1 MASTCPR
8 MRRTRFSSFCLSRTT
23 WIMPGILR
31 QDCVGIGGYLYAVR
45 KAVNESGHCPNKHS
59 KTGGLV
65 FVGEVDFGSRRQM
78 WHNIQILRLLAVL
91 PLALC
96 EPAPLASA
104 LDQATLADRTAP
116 SPAGF
121 QEFLQSLWPIA
132 EQQGVSRG
140 TFDAAF
146 AGLEPDPAAPT
157 AAKRQA
163 EFDQP
168 LKSYLDEAVSTRRI
182 TRGRECLKMW
192 HNELQQIERRF
203 GVPREILLAA
213 FGIETDFGNAK
224 GEKDVVRSLAT
235 LAYRRPDRPVF
246 RDELISALVIL
257 DHGGVARAAMK
268 GSWAGAMGGPQF
280 LPSAFL
286 KYAVTYTGRGS
297 PDIWNNPLDS
307 LASIANFLRQ
317 SGWQPGLAWGTEAIL
332 PKNFSFATL
341 HGSFAAF
348 AAQGIKSGDGDPFP
362 QGDATLF
369 LPSGAA
375 GPAFLLSANY
385 WILKAYNNSDSYAL
399 SLALLA
405 QRIEGKPVFRGHW
418 PEGQVFLS
426 RTQKAEIQRLL
437 ESLGFYR
444 GPIDGRFGQASRD
457 AIHTYQISVQA
468 YPADGYGS
476 LDVLR
481 RLKKSAE
488 TRSR

>member
-1 MASTCPR
+1 
-8 MRRTRFSSFCLSRTT
+8 MR
-23 WIMPGILR
+23 
-31 QDCVGIGGYLYAVR
+31 
-45 KAVNESGHCPNKHS
+45 NKFQ
-59 KTGGLV
+59 L
-65 FVGEVDFGSRRQM
+65 
-78 WHNIQILRLLAVL
+78 LCLLAVL

-96 EPAPLASA
+96 LPARVATA
-104 LDQATLADRTAP
+104 LKQPATRVAP
-116 SPAGF
+116 SSEGF
-121 QEFLQSLWPIA
+121 QEFLQTLWPLAAERGIA
-132 EQQGVSRG
+132 RA

-146 AGLEPDPAAPT
+146 AGLEPDPAAP
-157 AAKRQA
+157 AASNRQA
-163 EFDQP
+163 EFDKP
-168 LKSYLDEAVSTRRI
+168 LKSYLDEAVSPRRI
-182 TRGRECLKMW
+182 ARGRECLKRW
-192 HNELQQIERRF
+192 QDELQQIERRF

-235 LAYRRPDRPVF
+235 LAYRRQDRPVF
-246 RDELISALVIL
+246 RDELISALVML

-286 KYAVTYTGRGS
+286 KYAVSYTGRGS
-297 PDIWNNPLDS
+297 PDIWNNALDS

-317 SGWQPGLAWGTEAIL
+317 SGWQPGFSWGMEAIL
-332 PKNFSFATL
+332 PKNFDFASL

-348 AAQGIKSGDGDPFP
+348 AEEGVKGANGEPFP

-405 QRIEGKPVFRGHW
+405 QRIEGQPRLRGRW
-418 PEGQVFLS
+418 PEGEIFLS

-437 ESLGFYR
+437 ENLGFYH
-444 GPIDGRFGQASRD
+444 GTIDGLFGQASRD
-457 AIHTYQISVQA
+457 AIHAFQISVEA
-468 YPADGYGS
+468 HPADGYGS
-476 LDVLR
+476 LDILR
-481 RLKKSAE
+481 QLRESAE
-488 TRSR
+488 SPAR

>member
-1 MASTCPR
+1 
-8 MRRTRFSSFCLSRTT
+8 
-23 WIMPGILR
+23 
-31 QDCVGIGGYLYAVR
+31 
-45 KAVNESGHCPNKHS
+45 
-59 KTGGLV
+59 
-65 FVGEVDFGSRRQM
+65 M

-96 EPAPLASA
+96 WPARVAPALEPPAN
-104 LDQATLADRTAP
+104 RMAP
-116 SPAGF
+116 SSEGF
-121 QEFLQSLWPIA
+121 QEFLQTLWPLAAERAIA
-132 EQQGVSRG
+132 RA

-146 AGLEPDPAAPT
+146 AGLEPDPAAPN
-157 AAKRQA
+157 ASDRQA
-163 EFDQP
+163 EFDKP
-168 LKSYLDEAVSTRRI
+168 LKSYLAEAVSPRRI
-182 TRGRECLKMW
+182 ARGREGLKKW
-192 HNELQQIERRF
+192 HDGLQQIERRF

-224 GEKDVVRSLAT
+224 GERDVIRSLAT
-235 LAYRRPDRPVF
+235 LAYRRQDRPVF

-286 KYAVTYTGRGS
+286 KYAASYTGRGP
-297 PDIWNNPLDS
+297 PDIWNNALDS
-307 LASIANFLRQ
+307 LTSIANFLRQ
-317 SGWQPGLAWGTEAIL
+317 SGWQPGLSWGTEAIL
-332 PKNFSFATL
+332 PKNFGFASL

-348 AAQGIKSGDGDPFP
+348 AAQGVKSANGDPFP

-405 QRIEGKPVFRGHW
+405 QRIEGKPAPRGHW
-418 PEGQVFLS
+418 PEGELFLS
-426 RTQKAEIQRLL
+426 GTQKAEIQRLL
-437 ESLGFYR
+437 ENLGFYH

-457 AIHTYQISVQA
+457 AIHTFQISVGA
-468 YPADGYGS
+468 HPADGYGS
-476 LDVLR
+476 LGILR
-481 RLKKSAE
+481 RLRESAE
-488 TRSR
+488 TPSR

>member
-1 MASTCPR
+1 A
-8 MRRTRFSSFCLSRTT
+8 
-23 WIMPGILR
+23 
-31 QDCVGIGGYLYAVR
+31 
-45 KAVNESGHCPNKHS
+45 
-59 KTGGLV
+59 
-65 FVGEVDFGSRRQM
+65 
-78 WHNIQILRLLAVL
+78 
-91 PLALC
+91 
-96 EPAPLASA
+96 
-104 LDQATLADRTAP
+104 
-116 SPAGF
+116 
-121 QEFLQSLWPIA
+121 
-132 EQQGVSRG
+132 
-140 TFDAAF
+140 
-146 AGLEPDPAAPT
+146 
-157 AAKRQA
+157 
-163 EFDQP
+163 
-168 LKSYLDEAVSTRRI
+168 
-182 TRGRECLKMW
+182 RGRECLNMW

-203 GVPREILLAA
+203 EVPREILLAA

-286 KYAVTYTGRGS
+286 KYAVSYTGRGP
-297 PDIWNNPLDS
+297 PDIWNNDLDS

-317 SGWQPGLAWGTEAIL
+317 SGWQPGRSWGTEAIL
-332 PKNFSFATL
+332 PKNFGFNSL
-341 HGSFAAF
+341 HGTFAAF
-348 AAQGIKSGDGDPFP
+348 AAQDVKSANGDPFP

-399 SLALLA
+399 SLSLLA
-405 QRIEGKPVFRGHW
+405 QRIEGKPAFRGHW
-418 PEGQVFLS
+418 PDGQIVLS

-437 ESLGFYR
+437 ENLGFYH

-457 AIHTYQISVQA
+457 AIHTYQISA
-468 YPADGYGS
+468 EAHPADGYGS

-481 RLKKSAE
+481 RLRENAA
-488 TRSR
+488 TPGR

>member
-1 MASTCPR
+1 
-8 MRRTRFSSFCLSRTT
+8 MR
-23 WIMPGILR
+23 
-31 QDCVGIGGYLYAVR
+31 
-45 KAVNESGHCPNKHS
+45 
-59 KTGGLV
+59 
-65 FVGEVDFGSRRQM
+65 
-78 WHNIQILRLLAVL
+78 HNVQLFRLLTVL

-96 EPAPLASA
+96 WPVRFAPA
-104 LDQATLADRTAP
+104 LDQPANRVAP
-116 SPAGF
+116 SPESF
-121 QEFLQSLWPIA
+121 NDFLQSLWPLAAERGIA
-132 EQQGVSRG
+132 RA

-146 AGLEPDPAAPT
+146 AGLTPDPAAS
-157 AAKRQA
+157 AASNSQA
-163 EFDQP
+163 EFDKP
-168 LKSYLDEAVSTRRI
+168 LKSYLDEAVSPRRI
-182 TRGRECLKMW
+182 ARGRECLKRW
-192 HNELQQIERRF
+192 QDELQQIERRF

-213 FGIETDFGNAK
+213 FGTETDFGNAK

-235 LAYRRPDRPVF
+235 LAYRRQDRPVF
-246 RDELISALVIL
+246 LDELIGALVML

-317 SGWQPGLAWGTEAIL
+317 SGWRPGIPWGTEAIL
-332 PKNFSFATL
+332 PKNFDFASL

-348 AAQGIKSGDGDPFP
+348 AEEGVKSANGDPFP

-399 SLALLA
+399 SLGLLA
-405 QRIEGKPVFRGHW
+405 QRIVGQPRLRGRW
-418 PEGQVFLS
+418 PEGEIFLS

-437 ESLGFYR
+437 ENLGFYH

-457 AIHTYQISVQA
+457 AIHAFQIRVEA
-468 YPADGYGS
+468 HPADGYGS
-476 LDVLR
+476 LDILR
-481 RLKKSAE
+481 RLRESAE
-488 TRSR
+488 SPGP

>member
-1 MASTCPR
+1 
-8 MRRTRFSSFCLSRTT
+8 MRKSFLILCLL
-23 WIMPGILR
+23 G
-31 QDCVGIGGYLYAVR
+31 
-45 KAVNESGHCPNKHS
+45 
-59 KTGGLV
+59 
-65 FVGEVDFGSRRQM
+65 
-78 WHNIQILRLLAVL
+78 VL

-96 EPAPLASA
+96 WPARVAPALEQSA
-104 LDQATLADRTAP
+104 NRAAT

-121 QEFLQSLWPIA
+121 QVFLQSLWPLA
-132 EQQGVSRG
+132 EEKGITRG

-146 AGLEPDPAAPT
+146 VGLTPDPAAP
-157 AAKRQA
+157 AASNRQA
-163 EFDQP
+163 EFDKP
-168 LKSYLDEAVSTRRI
+168 FKSYLGEAVSPRRI
-182 TRGRECLKMW
+182 ARGRECLKRW
-192 HNELQQIERRF
+192 QDELQQVEQRF

-235 LAYRRPDRPVF
+235 LAYRRQDRPVF
-246 RDELISALVIL
+246 RDELISALVML

-297 PDIWNNPLDS
+297 PDIWTNALDS

-317 SGWQPGLAWGTEAIL
+317 SGWQPGLSWGTEAIL
-332 PKNFSFATL
+332 PKNFGFVSL

-348 AAQGIKSGDGDPFP
+348 AAQGVKSADGDTFP

-399 SLALLA
+399 SLGLLA
-405 QRIEGKPVFRGHW
+405 QRIGGKPAPRAHW
-418 PEGQVFLS
+418 PKAEIFLS
-426 RTQKAEIQRLL
+426 RTQKAEIQHLL
-437 ESLGFYR
+437 EILGFYH

-457 AIHTYQISVQA
+457 AIHTFQINA
-468 YPADGYGS
+468 EAHPADGYGS
-476 LDVLR
+476 PDILR
-481 RLKKSAE
+481 RLRESAE
-488 TRSR
+488 SPGR